1 MIVQKQGNK
10 KKKKNGTKQDKYV
23 QQILVSFNIRMS
35 YDKKRITNEF
45 FEGASE
51 RENERTR

>member
-23 QQILVSFNIRMS
+23 QQILVSF
-35 YDKKRITNEF
+35 
-45 FEGASE
+45 
-51 RENERTR
+51 